1 MNLLLKTNRG
11 EGGRGGGGDTEGLIL
26 LLVVWIALI
35 VCGWMVVACGRKSYL
50 GAAKISSFVFLV

>member
-11 EGGRGGGGDTEGLIL
+11 EGERGGGDTEGLIL

-35 VCGWMVVACGRKSYL
+35 VCGWMVVACGRKSFL

>member
-11 EGGRGGGGDTEGLIL
+11 EGWGEGGGDTEGLIL